1 MTTGDSVSIILRIE
15 NLAYKIANPIV
26 KALLRSP
33 LHNIASGSL
42 TLLHFTGRKSGRRF
56 VTPLSYVRKQDT
68 VWLLSAHSTR
78 WWMNLRG
85 SDAAV
90 ALEIARKTYTG
101 KARLWE
107 TDSTELRDRVRRYLS
122 ALPRDAKV
130 YGIKLDDNKIP
141 DEGSLIEAAPQLVFV
156 EIQLDSQTG

>member
-1 MTTGDSVSIILRIE
+1 MSIIQHVE
-15 NLAYKIANPIV
+15 NFAYKIANPIV
-26 KALLRSP
+26 KTLLRSP

-56 VTPLSYVRKQDT
+56 VTPLSYVRKQNT

-85 SDAAV
+85 SDTAV
-90 ALEIARKTYTG
+90 ALEIARTTYSG

-107 TDSTELRDRVRRYLS
+107 AGQCGIARSRPTLS
-122 ALPRDAKV
+122 YCP
-130 YGIKLDDNKIP
+130 
-141 DEGSLIEAAPQLVFV
+141 AAGRQGLWH
-156 EIQLDSQTG
+156 QA